1 MDLTERQEKILN
13 VLIKEYIDNAE
24 PLSSN
29 FLREKCSLHISPATV
44 RNDLQALTAFG
55 YITQPH
61 ISAGRVPTPKAYEY
75 FADKLFA
82 EDENQF
88 PNFITKEIE
97 LAKQNIDTELALAEE
112 LTRSLTEISVTLN
125 YTKLEN
131 KDSILEILEILGP
144 SRATHKDN
152 IDSIKELLKI
162 WMKK

>member
-1 MDLTERQEKILN
+1 MLSDRQNPPSDELSARQRKILN

-75 FADKLFA
+75 FAEKLFE
-82 EDENQF
+82 EDGLNF
-88 PNFITKEIE
+88 PNFIAKEIK
-97 LAKQNIDTELALAEE
+97 LAKQKVNKELAIAQE
-112 LTRSLTEISVTLN
+112 LTKSLTKISITLN

-131 KDSILEILEILGP
+131 KDTILEILEIL
-144 SRATHKDN
+144 T
-152 IDSIKELLKI
+152 
-162 WMKK
+162 WKKK